1 MNIMDAVQILILL
14 LLVLLILKP
23 FLTCWLPAK
32 WHSIFH
38 RVMPP
43 RALKY
48 EGTWQKKSLK
58 KDDDKS

>member
-14 LLVLLILKP
+14 LLILLILKP
-23 FLTCWLPAK
+23 FYTRWLPAK
-32 WHSIFH
+32 WHSIVH

-48 EGTWQKKSLK
+48 ETTWRKKSLN